1 VLFFE
6 TYFYK
11 IIKYDFVNAFFYQN
25 LVEIPRLR
33 KITLNFG
40 YQKSN
45 FKYLVSSLLALEFIT
60 LKKGGVT
67 KSKHLNVF
75 LKIKKGN
82 PVGCKIILKKSTM
95 YFFYLKL
102 LTSIFYKVKQSQTT
116 GFQWDLKLIKSISFQ
131 LKNPLLFTE
140 LENQFRFFK
149 DIPRLDIT
157 LLTNSKS
164 QKQLFFLLKSI
175 KFLQQK

>member
-1 VLFFE
+1 MFFFK
-6 TYFYK
+6 TYFSK
-11 IIKYDFVNAFFYQN
+11 VIKYDLINTFFYRN
-25 LVEIPRLR
+25 LIEIPKLR

-45 FKYLVSSLLALEFIT
+45 FKYLVSSLLALEFISS
-60 LKKGGVT
+60 KKGRMT

-82 PVGCKIILKKSTM
+82 PVGCKIVLKKSTM

-102 LTSIFYKVKQSQTT
+102 ITSIFSKVKQSKTSR
-116 GFQWDLKLIKSISFQ
+116 FQWDLKLIKSISFQ
-131 LKNPLLFTE
+131 LKSPLLFGE
-140 LENQFRFFK
+140 LENQFQFFK

-164 QKQLFFLLKSI
+164 QKELFFLLKSI
-175 KFLQQK
+175 KFFI